1 MPLMSSLYTGVSG
14 LQSSQVGINTTAHN
28 LANVYTE
35 GYVRQQI
42 SFADTTYMKVGV
54 SAVNTKQIG
63 LGVIAN
69 STRHIRDLLL
79 DKSYRQEVGRENY
92 YSANYEAVEEIE
104 TIMGELEGIAFQ
116 DALKELKEA
125 LNEMSKTP
133 DSTVARAGLVMCAD
147 EFITK
152 VTLVTEQ
159 LQSYQARLDQKVSD
173 TVDRINQLGDII
185 VDLNL
190 KINSIEAPGVE
201 AANDF
206 RDLRDNALDE
216 LSKLIYISYEEDQ
229 YGQVTVRA
237 EGEEFVT
244 KGGCFHMSVA
254 QLNIEDG
261 SGYLTPVW
269 PQLENSKVFILN
281 TEISTSKNN
290 DIGLLKGLLAAR
302 GDHIA
307 TYDEIPHE
315 PIKPQKE
322 DFTLPDGTYD
332 EASYKAAIKDYW
344 EIDYAA
350 YEASAIEYNKTIGN
364 SIVMTTQAVYDQ
376 LINGIV
382 TMINDALSP
391 NTATTIPAG
400 TTLTIPAGVAF
411 GSLDDSVKAAMSGL
425 YTLDDKGKITSDVT
439 FTLASDIAVQ
449 VLDKENAS
457 YTTDGAQGIELF
469 VRKDTSSRYT
479 ELTASDGTV
488 FYVYN
493 PYNDLGFEG
502 SYTASNV
509 EVNPLVK
516 DDYSLLPFSDS
527 EGANYLKLA
536 ESIIKKWDTPTTNL
550 DPNNL
555 TPKDFDDY
563 YTGLIGIISN
573 KGYLFKSIAETQR
586 VTANFINSS
595 RQSITGVSSE
605 EELSNLLKF
614 QNAYGAN
621 SRYINAVAE
630 MIDTLINRVGVH

>member
-42 SFADTTYMKVGV
+42 SFADTTYMKVGY

-63 LGVIAN
+63 LGVVAN
-69 STRHIRDLLL
+69 STRHIRDILL

-92 YSANYEAVEEIE
+92 YSAHYNAVEEIE
-104 TIMGELEGIAFQ
+104 TIMGELEGVAFQ

-125 LNEMSKTP
+125 LNEMAKTP
-133 DSTVARAGLVMCAD
+133 DSTVSRAGLVMCAD
-147 EFITK
+147 EFVTK
-152 VTLVTEQ
+152 VMSVSGQ

-173 TVDRINQLGDII
+173 TVDRINELGDAIVELNMKII
-185 VDLNL
+185 
-190 KINSIEAPGVE
+190 SIESPGIE
-201 AANDF
+201 SANDL

-244 KGGCFHMSVA
+244 KGGCFHMGVA

-290 DIGLLKGLLAAR
+290 DIGLLKGMLAAR

-307 TYDEIPHE
+307 DYTEIPHE
-315 PIKPQKE
+315 PVKPTLE
-322 DFTLPDGTYD
+322 DFLLSDGTYD
-332 EASYKAAIKDYW
+332 EVAYRAAVKDYW
-344 EIDYAA
+344 EIDYVA
-350 YEASAIEYNKTIGN
+350 YEASAEQYNKTIGN
-364 SIVMTTQAVYDQ
+364 SIVMTTQAIYDQ

-382 TMINDALSP
+382 TMINDTLSP
-391 NTATTIPAG
+391 NKETTIPAG
-400 TTLTIPAGVAF
+400 TTLTIPAGVAYN
-411 GSLDDSVKAAMSGL
+411 SLDDSVKAAMSGL
-425 YTLDDKGKITSDVT
+425 YTMDDKGKLISDVT
-439 FTLASDIAVQ
+439 FTLASDITVQ
-449 VLDKENAS
+449 ALDKENAP
-457 YTTDGAQGIELF
+457 YTADGEQGIELF
-469 VRKDTSSRYT
+469 VRRDTSSRYT

-488 FYVYN
+488 FKVYN

-502 SYTASNV
+502 LYTSDNV
-509 EVNPLVK
+509 EINVLIK
-516 DDYSLLPFSDS
+516 DDYSLLAFSDA
-527 EGANYLKLA
+527 EGANNLKLG
-536 ESIIKKWDTPTTNL
+536 ESIIKQWDTPTTNL

-563 YTGLIGIISN
+563 YTGLMGVIAN
-573 KGYLFKSIAETQR
+573 EGYLYRNIAETQQ

-595 RQSITGVSSE
+595 REAITGVSSE
-605 EELSNLLKF
+605 EELSNLIKF